1 MLKENIQ
8 KKTSLNPRR
17 QSDEIENNLE
27 KSIVA
32 KTHYMTVLHKE
43 KLDIKDSAK
52 TSLELL

>member
-43 KLDIKDSAK
+43 RLDIKDSAK
-52 TSLELL
+52 TSFELL